1 MQNVLKNGILIVSLL
16 FGLSLRAQTQPAEPV
31 QSVEMR
37 NWNKMLDIVQKTGKL
52 LESPYGDYL
61 FVEHIEPADTAKP
74 HVANYFS
81 LVGGYDVNGV
91 FQYTHIEVVS
101 ENWQINADG
110 NWHIDQYL
118 YRISTDGQIKTS
130 SHVDMIQT
138 KDRVVLK
145 HESLDYDET
154 AAKSNW
160 QRILNNWYVQIGL
173 D

>member
-1 MQNVLKNGILIVSLL
+1 MQLSLRSGFLILSLL
-16 FGLSLRAQTQPAEPV
+16 FGLSVYAQSE
-31 QSVEMR
+31 QSVSSK
-37 NWNKMLDIVQKTGKL
+37 NWNKILDSVQKTGKL

-61 FVEHIEPADTAKP
+61 YVEHIEPADTAKA

-81 LVGGYDVNGV
+81 LVGGYDIDGV
-91 FQYTHIEVVS
+91 FQYAHIEVVS
-101 ENWQINADG
+101 ENWQINGDG
-110 NWHIDQYL
+110 NWQIDQYL
-118 YRISTDGQIKTS
+118 YRIATDGQIQTS

-145 HESLDYDET
+145 HEIMNFDEA

>member
-1 MQNVLKNGILIVSLL
+1 MQLSLRSGFLILFLF
-16 FGLSLRAQTQPAEPV
+16 FGLSVYAQPE
-31 QSVEMR
+31 QSVSSK
-37 NWNKMLDIVQKTGKL
+37 NWNKILDSVQKTGKL

-61 FVEHIEPADTAKP
+61 YVEHIEPADTAKP

-81 LVGGYDVNGV
+81 LVGGYDINGV
-91 FQYTHIEVVS
+91 FQYAHIEVVS
-101 ENWQINADG
+101 ENWQISGDG
-110 NWHIDQYL
+110 NWQIDQYL
-118 YRISTDGQIKTS
+118 YRITTGGQIQTS

-145 HESLDYDET
+145 HEIMNFDEA